1 MYPFLLFLTY
11 FSLQK
16 RIFICL
22 FKKANT
28 EKTSDTAV
36 DENNNNIEST
46 ISSKKTE
53 PAKPINQEH
62 QVGSTTTSTTTLRR
76 TDSKLVKTPKPS
88 VAQISAT
95 ISEISSS
102 SSSSSSSSIKC
113 TKSLDNTDDQ
123 LASAKTSVQTV
134 NKVKDLVPDTTERLP
149 HTRQLSSA
157 ALQLSPRHH
166 PNLLTKLGTAHAH
179 HSSSNDSAN
188 TTTSSASGSSS
199 SSSSSS
205 SVTSSTVT
213 GGVHLALN
221 KCPSLASVSSYYLPN
236 DETVVNTSD
245 EYYEEDTEEDDQADR
260 SQNDD
265 GDQEEDNEVFT
276 SGNGNGSHRTAN
288 LQQVIFYIGK

>member
-1 MYPFLLFLTY
+1 M
-11 FSLQK
+11 
-16 RIFICL
+16 
-22 FKKANT
+22 
-28 EKTSDTAV
+28 

-53 PAKPINQEH
+53 PAKPINHEH

-95 ISEISSS
+95 ISETSASSLSS

-113 TKSLDNTDDQ
+113 SKSLDNTDDQ

-199 SSSSSS
+199 SSSST
-205 SVTSSTVT
+205 VTSSTVT

-221 KCPSLASVSSYYLPN
+221 KCPSLASVSSYYLQN

-245 EYYEEDTEEDDQADR
+245 EYYEDTEEDDQADR

-265 GDQEEDNEVFT
+265 GDQEDDNEVFT
-276 SGNGNGSHRTAN
+276 TTNGNGSLRTTN